1 MSTVSLD
8 MTPLVPQEP
17 LVVKPY
23 EQPVLAHDKVRYVGE
38 PIALVLAE
46 SPAIAEDAAEAILLA
61 AIPAGFFGIL
71 FGLNY
76 GVEFQD
82 TDSTLTISSLVGVL
96 TLGLAIV
103 LTAPMSQGS

>member
-1 MSTVSLD
+1 
-8 MTPLVPQEP
+8 
-17 LVVKPY
+17 VVG
-23 EQPVLAHDKVRYVGE
+23 LAILFGSKAPELR
-38 PIALVLAE
+38 
-46 SPAIAEDAAEAILLA
+46 EAILLA

-82 TDSTLTISSLVGVL
+82 ADSTLTMSSLVGVL

-103 LTAPMSQGS
+103 LTAPMNQVS